1 MAPAVCPQC
10 SQLRQRVAELE
21 ARVAALTQQLQ
32 EAQRAGKRQA
42 APFSKGPPKPNPQKP
57 GRKPGPG
64 YGKKG
69 HRQPPAPEQID
80 ETLEAP
86 LPQACPQCG
95 GTLQETG
102 VQAQFQ
108 VEIPRK
114 PIHRQFNVHIG
125 CCQECGRRVQGRH
138 PLQTSD
144 ALGAAAAQVGPE
156 AQAAIVTLNKES
168 GLSHGKI
175 IGCLNTLFGIR
186 LTRGASVQTVL
197 RAAERCQSAY
207 QEIEQAIADADRLAV
222 DETGWRQG
230 GLPAWLHAWVS
241 PRATCYAIAPS
252 RSADALEEVIGPDYA
267 GYLIHDG
274 WSSYDRFE
282 KATHQQCV
290 WHALRRAH
298 NLLAKAK
305 AGAARFPRQVVTLL
319 DEALHVRDCFVAGKL
334 SRRAV
339 CQAHLELTE
348 RLERLVQPIKVHAD
362 NERFAKH
369 LANHIDDWFTFLLF
383 PEAGLDATNFR
394 AEQALRPAVVN
405 RKVWGGN
412 RTPAGGRAQSVL
424 SSVIVTCKQQARS
437 ALDFIGAALRGLSGP
452 LLNPVVLQA
461 TR

>member
-1 MAPAVCPQC
+1 MAQALCRRCSELQRRISELE
-10 SQLRQRVAELE
+10 SQLAT
-21 ARVAALTQQLQ
+21 LTQQLEQ
-32 EAQRAGKRQA
+32 AQRAGKRQA
-42 APFSKGPPKPNPQKP
+42 APFSKGPPKPDPRKP

-69 HRQPPAPEQID
+69 HRQPPAPEQIE

-86 LPQACPQCG
+86 LPEACPQCG
-95 GTLQETG
+95 GSVLETA
-102 VQAQFQ
+102 VQPQFQ

-144 ALGAAAAQVGPE
+144 ALGAAAAQVGPD
-156 AQAAIVTLNKES
+156 AQAAIVTLNKET
-168 GLSHGKI
+168 GLSHGKV

-186 LTRGASVQTVL
+186 LTRGASVHTVL
-197 RAAERCQSAY
+197 RAAQRCQPAY
-207 QEIEQAIADADRLAV
+207 QEIEQAIHDADRLSA

-230 GLPAWLHAWVS
+230 GQPAWLHCWVS
-241 PRATCYAIAPS
+241 PQATCYAIDPS

-274 WSSYDRFE
+274 WSSYDRFD
-282 KATHQQCV
+282 KATHQQCL
-290 WHALRRAH
+290 WHALRRTRD
-298 NLLAKAK
+298 LLAKAQ
-305 AGAARFPRQVVTLL
+305 AGAARFPRQVLTLL
-319 DEALHVRDCFVAGKL
+319 EEALHVRDRFVAGKL

-339 CQAHLELTE
+339 GQAHLDLTE

-362 NERFAKH
+362 NERLAAH
-369 LANHIDDWFTFLLF
+369 LSHHIDDWFTFLLF
-383 PEAGLDATNFR
+383 PDAGLDATNYR

-405 RKVWGGN
+405 RKIWGGN
-412 RTPAGGRAQSVL
+412 RTPAGSRAQSVL
-424 SSVIVTCKQQARS
+424 SSVIVTCKQHARS
-437 ALDFIGAALRGLSGP
+437 ALDFIAVTLRGLSGP
-452 LLNPVVLQA
+452 LLNPVVLEA

>member
-1 MAPAVCPQC
+1 MAPVLCPQC
-10 SQLRQRVAELE
+10 LQLRQRVAELE
-21 ARVAALTQQLQ
+21 SRVTALTQQLE

-42 APFSKGPPKPNPQKP
+42 APFSKGPPHPNPKKP

-69 HRQPPAPEQID
+69 HRRPPRPEQID

-86 LPQACPQCG
+86 LPGACPDCG
-95 GTLQETG
+95 GGVQETD
-102 VQAQFQ
+102 VQPQFQ
-108 VEIPRK
+108 VEIPRQ

-144 ALGAAAAQVGPE
+144 ALGAAAAQVGPD
-156 AQAAIVTLNKES
+156 AQAAIVTLNKET
-168 GLSHGKI
+168 GLSHGKV

-186 LTRGASVQTVL
+186 LTRGASVHTVL
-197 RAAERCQSAY
+197 RAADRCQSAY
-207 QEIEQAIADADRLAV
+207 QEIQQATRDADRLSV

-230 GLPAWLHAWVS
+230 GQPAWLHCWVS
-241 PRATCYAIAPS
+241 PQATCYVVDPS

-267 GYLIHDG
+267 GYLNHDG

-282 KATHQQCV
+282 KATHQQCL
-290 WHALRRAH
+290 WHAMRRAH
-298 NLLAKAK
+298 NLLAKAE
-305 AGAARFPRQVVTLL
+305 AGAARFPRQVLTLF
-319 DEALHVRDCFVAGKL
+319 DEALQVRDRFAAGKL

-339 CQAHLELTE
+339 GQAHLELTE
-348 RLERLVQPIKVHAD
+348 RLECLVQPIKVHAD
-362 NERFAKH
+362 NERFAAH
-369 LANHIDDWFTFLLF
+369 LSNHIDDWFTFLLF
-383 PEAGLDATNFR
+383 PEAELDATNAR
-394 AEQALRPAVVN
+394 AEQSIRPAVVN

-412 RTPAGGRAQSVL
+412 RTPAGSRAQSVL
-424 SSVIVTCKQQARS
+424 TSVIVTCKQQARS
-437 ALDFIGAALRGLSGP
+437 AVDFIAATLRGLPGP

>member
-10 SQLRQRVAELE
+10 SQLRQRVSELE
-21 ARVAALTQQLQ
+21 ARVAALRQQL
-32 EAQRAGKRQA
+32 EETQRAGKRQA
-42 APFSKGPPKPNPQKP
+42 APFSKGPPKPDPQRS
-57 GRKPGPG
+57 GRKPGAG

-69 HRQPPAPEQID
+69 HRPPPAPEQID

-86 LPQACPQCG
+86 LPEACPQCG
-95 GTLQETG
+95 GTLQETD

-108 VEIPRK
+108 VEIPRQ

-168 GLSHGKI
+168 GLSHGKV
-175 IGCLNTLFGIR
+175 IGCLNTLFGIH

-197 RAAERCQSAY
+197 RAAARCQSAY
-207 QEIEQAIADADRLAV
+207 QEIVQATHDADRLAV

-230 GLPAWLHAWVS
+230 GRPAWLHAWVS
-241 PRATCYAIAPS
+241 PQATCYAIDPS
-252 RSADALEEVIGPDYA
+252 RSADALEEVIGPDYG
-267 GYLIHDG
+267 GYLTHDG
-274 WSSYDRFE
+274 WSSYDRFK
-282 KATHQQCV
+282 KATHQQCA
-290 WHALRRAH
+290 WHALRRARD
-298 NLLAKAK
+298 LLAKAK
-305 AGAARFPRQVVTLL
+305 AGAARFPRQVLAL
-319 DEALHVRDCFVAGKL
+319 FEEALQVRDTFAAEKL

-339 CQAHLELTE
+339 GQAHLELTE
-348 RLERLVQPIKVHAD
+348 RLEHLVQPIKVHAD
-362 NERFAKH
+362 NERFAVH
-369 LANHIDDWFTFLLF
+369 LAKHIDDWFTFLLF
-383 PEAGLDATNFR
+383 PEEGLDATNYR
-394 AEQALRPAVVN
+394 AEQAIRPAVVN

-412 RTPAGGRAQSVL
+412 RTPAGSRAQSVL

-437 ALDFIGAALRGLSGP
+437 ALDFIAATLRGLSSP
-452 LLNPVVLQA
+452 LLNPVLLEA